1 MDAEII
7 DVPRKRNEGKFHK
20 ECPKDLIPLKEKY
33 EVIQNNATQLALE
46 REGLVTIRPRKAD
59 LIDEVDFE
67 SMMQRYATD
76 EEVDRLT
83 ICEVFGI
90 SVTTFEAMVKSDK
103 YSGAWQAVKKAKAE
117 LLIKRSLQVA
127 YEPYRA
133 MQDGEAVQPH
143 LIKAA
148 QLLSNQCLAI
158 AKVVN
163 PELAQSNGGNAGVT
177 AGAIQ
182 IQVNT
187 GINIPD
193 QQ

>member
-7 DVPRKRNEGKFHK
+7 EVPRKCNTGKFHK
-20 ECPKDLIPLKEKY
+20 ECPKDLLPLKEKY
-33 EVIQNNATQLALE
+33 EVIHKENAAGHLVLE
-46 REGLVTIRPRKAD
+46 RENLVTIRPRKAE
-59 LIDEVDFE
+59 LIDEADFE

-90 SVTTFEAMVKSDK
+90 SVTTFDTMVKSEK
-103 YSGAWQAVKKAKAE
+103 YAEAWQAVKRARAD
-117 LLIKRSLQVA
+117 LLIKRSLQAA

-133 MQDGEAVQPH
+133 MRDGEAIQPH
-143 LIKAA
+143 FIKAA

-163 PELAQSNGGNAGVT
+163 PELAQGGGGGGVT

-193 QQ
+193 